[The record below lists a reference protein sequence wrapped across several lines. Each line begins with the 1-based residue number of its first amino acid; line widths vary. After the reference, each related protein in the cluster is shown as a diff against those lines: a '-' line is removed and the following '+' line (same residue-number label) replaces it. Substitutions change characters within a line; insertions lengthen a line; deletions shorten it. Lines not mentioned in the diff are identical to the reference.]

1 MKRLPEDRNVKKVF
15 KNIPEGKK
23 SSFGRP
29 RKRKRGDVENSLKE
43 MGVRG
48 LKNS

>member
-1 MKRLPEDRNVKKVF
+1 MPEEKNVKKMF
-15 KNIPEGKK
+15 KNISEEKK

-29 RKRKRGDVENSLKE
+29 RKRKRGDVKNDLKE

-48 LKNS
+48 LKKS